1 MLCPVHSRVG
11 PFEGVRSGDLLRS
24 TRGGR
29 RRRHEG
35 PRLCA
40 LARAPRLAA
49 KGYLDHMRRTSAVRM
64 RQILATALPTALV
77 LLSKGESLVEI
88 RDAL

>member
-1 MLCPVHSRVG
+1 
-11 PFEGVRSGDLLRS
+11 
-24 TRGGR
+24 
-29 RRRHEG
+29 
-35 PRLCA
+35 
-40 LARAPRLAA
+40 
-49 KGYLDHMRRTSAVRM
+49 MRRTSAVRM